1 MMPTIANSRHSF
13 ARSRAFA
20 IRTPTAAPAN
30 ANPIQGNAVNVVLSA
45 AGRTYHCIQTGSTET
60 NAVVLTSGVVIAT
73 AVAQAEYAT
82 TSAGVDSKHIHSRPH
97 PTIAGPMMLRI
108 STRNNVIG

>member
-1 MMPTIANSRHSF
+1 M
-13 ARSRAFA
+13 
-20 IRTPTAAPAN
+20 
-30 ANPIQGNAVNVVLSA
+30 NVVLSA
-45 AGRTYHCIQTGSTET
+45 AGRMYHCIHTGSAEM
-60 NAVVLTSGVVIAT
+60 NAAVLTSGAAIAT
-73 AVAQAEYAT
+73 AVAQTEYAT